1 MSLDASFE
9 RWLAEE
15 NVSRD
20 ASAIDIVRCCD
31 GFDSRH
37 AQQQQQQQQQKVVA
51 KRDIVRGEKLAQI
64 PFSACFACD
73 ERSLLL
79 RGRKNWSEMKRVLE
93 EKTDWLSRLAIALCF
108 ERFRINTMSRGK
120 QLQLEEEEEERSRF
134 EPYLN
139 TLNERERH
147 AMCNWETEEK
157 DLLLRGTDIG
167 LNYVRDEREAAR
179 EEYEM
184 FQGALPPDDEG
195 FAEFFTFERYRASRS
210 VCSSRAFQITP
221 GKIGLMPLADL
232 FNHKSTGN
240 DVSVCEG
247 DAAETV
253 AVSVV
258 KSATQK
264 GEEVF
269 NTYGVLSNTDL
280 LNSYG
285 FCDDTA
291 LDLASTAPRI
301 TGLSVRQRF
310 LMMARTSGRNSLPDA
325 FREDEDTHTIEEITR
340 LLPPGR
346 EDILRS
352 ILLHRLKMY
361 PNDKEFERACE
372 TYLLSRDIV
381 VGGGDTDTQERE
393 LLKKERVELARICR
407 RSEMNCLERAIEKL
421 ASKSVLAQD
430 QEDDAMFS
438 VFA

>member
-20 ASAIDIVRCCD
+20 TSAIDVVNCD

-37 AQQQQQQQQQKVVA
+37 QQQQQKVVA
-51 KRDIVRGEKLAQI
+51 KRDIVRGEKLVQI

-108 ERFRINTMSRGK
+108 ERFCISTLSRGK
-120 QLQLEEEEEERSRF
+120 QLQLEEGRSRF

-139 TLNERERH
+139 TLNERERN
-147 AMCNWETEEK
+147 AICNWEAGEK

-184 FQGALPPDDEG
+184 FRAALDDEG

-291 LDLASTAPRI
+291 LGLASTAPRI

-421 ASKSVLAQD
+421 ASKSILAQD
-430 QEDDAMFS
+430 QKDDAMFS
-438 VFA
+438 VFT

>member
-20 ASAIDIVRCCD
+20 TSAIDVVNCD

-37 AQQQQQQQQQKVVA
+37 QQQQQKVVA
-51 KRDIVRGEKLAQI
+51 KRDIVRGEKLVQI

-79 RGRKNWSEMKRVLE
+79 CGRKKWSEMKRVLE

-108 ERFRINTMSRGK
+108 ERFCISTTSWGK
-120 QLQLEEEEEERSRF
+120 QLQLEEEERSRF

-139 TLNERERH
+139 TLNERELH
-147 AMCNWETEEK
+147 AMCNWEAGEK

-184 FQGALPPDDEG
+184 FRAALPPDDEG

-221 GKIGLMPLADL
+221 DKIGLMPLADL

-291 LDLASTAPRI
+291 LGLASTAPRI

-310 LMMARTSGRNSLPDA
+310 LMMARTSGINSLPDA

-340 LLPPGR
+340 LLPPRR

-381 VGGGDTDTQERE
+381 GGGGDTDTQERE

-421 ASKSVLAQD
+421 ASKSILAQD

-438 VFA
+438 VFT

>member
-9 RWLAEE
+9 RWLAAE

-20 ASAIDIVRCCD
+20 ESAIDVVRCD

-37 AQQQQQQQQQKVVA
+37 SQQQQQKVVA
-51 KRDIVRGEKLAQI
+51 KRNIVRGEKLVQI

-79 RGRKNWSEMKRVLE
+79 RGRENWSEMKRVLE

-108 ERFRINTMSRGK
+108 ERFCISTMSRGK
-120 QLQLEEEEEERSRF
+120 QLQSEEGRSRF

-139 TLNERERH
+139 TLNERERN
-147 AMCNWETEEK
+147 AMCNWEAGEK

-184 FQGALPPDDEG
+184 FRAATPEDEG

>member
-1 MSLDASFE
+1 
-9 RWLAEE
+9 
-15 NVSRD
+15 
-20 ASAIDIVRCCD
+20 
-31 GFDSRH
+31 
-37 AQQQQQQQQQKVVA
+37 
-51 KRDIVRGEKLAQI
+51 
-64 PFSACFACD
+64 
-73 ERSLLL
+73 
-79 RGRKNWSEMKRVLE
+79 MKRVLE

-108 ERFRINTMSRGK
+108 ERFCIWRWKSTMSRGK
-120 QLQLEEEEEERSRF
+120 QLQLEEEERSRF

-139 TLNERERH
+139 TLNERELH
-147 AMCNWETEEK
+147 AMCNWEAGEK

-184 FQGALPPDDEG
+184 FRAALPPDDEG

-221 GKIGLMPLADL
+221 DKIGLMPLADL

-285 FCDDTA
+285 FCDDAA
-291 LDLASTAPRI
+291 LGLASTAPRI

-381 VGGGDTDTQERE
+381 VGGGGDTDTKERE

>member
-20 ASAIDIVRCCD
+20 MSAIDVVRCD

-37 AQQQQQQQQQKVVA
+37 PQQQQQKVVA
-51 KRDIVRGEKLAQI
+51 KRDIVRGEKLVQI

-108 ERFRINTMSRGK
+108 ERFCISTLSRGK
-120 QLQLEEEEEERSRF
+120 QLQLEEGRSRF

-139 TLNERERH
+139 TLNERERN
-147 AMCNWETEEK
+147 AICNWEAGEK

-184 FQGALPPDDEG
+184 FRAALDDEG

-285 FCDDTA
+285 FCDDKA

-361 PNDKEFERACE
+361 PNDKEFECACE

-407 RSEMNCLERAIEKL
+407 RSEMNCLERAIENL

>member
-20 ASAIDIVRCCD
+20 TSAIDVVRCD

-37 AQQQQQQQQQKVVA
+37 EQQEQKVVA
-51 KRDIVRGEKLAQI
+51 KRDIVRGEKVVQI

-108 ERFRINTMSRGK
+108 ERFCIWRWKSTMSWGK
-120 QLQLEEEEEERSRF
+120 QLQLEEEERSRF

-139 TLNERERH
+139 TLNERELH
-147 AMCNWETEEK
+147 AMCNWEAGEK

-184 FQGALPPDDEG
+184 FRAALPPDDEG

-221 GKIGLMPLADL
+221 DKIGLMPLADL

-285 FCDDTA
+285 FCDDAA
-291 LDLASTAPRI
+291 LGLASTAPRI

-381 VGGGDTDTQERE
+381 VGGGGDTDTQERE